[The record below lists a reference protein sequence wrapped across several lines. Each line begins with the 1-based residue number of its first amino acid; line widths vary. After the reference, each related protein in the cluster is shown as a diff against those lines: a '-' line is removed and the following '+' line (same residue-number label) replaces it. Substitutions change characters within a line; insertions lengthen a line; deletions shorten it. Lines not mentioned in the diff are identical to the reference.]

1 MDNLN
6 TDKLKKLIAKLDDG
20 KEVSK
25 RDLRNTIGQDGLEE
39 YEALWEQEKERR
51 SAFDKKPEVIKEYE
65 AILKKADFANSKAD
79 GIKLNKRSSRDM
91 SGRYSNER
99 LRGQAESIYEDAL
112 IRAEEIVTADRSLIV
127 WFDRELDFT
136 VNGTLG
142 ADYALVPRIITSRS
156 STKVS
161 SGMLAVRS
169 KDDIKRELLDMALH
183 RQNETKI
190 SEEDKAKMNEKLK
203 DMLAKLKGTL

>member
-6 TDKLKKLIAKLDDG
+6 TDKIKKLIAKLDDG
-20 KEVSK
+20 KQVSK

-51 SAFDKKPEVIKEYE
+51 SAFDKKPEAIKEYE

-99 LRGQAESIYEDAL
+99 LRGQAESLYEDAL
-112 IRAEEIVTADRSLIV
+112 IRAEEIVTADRSLMV

-161 SGMLAVRS
+161 SGMLAVRN
-169 KDDIKRELLDMALH
+169 KEDIKRELLDMALH
-183 RQNETKI
+183 RQNETEI
-190 SEEDKAKMNEKLK
+190 SEEDKARMNVKLK